1 MKNEEG
7 FQSGKRRFLVLA
19 RVGEDS
25 LHREWI
31 ADDTTPRNWDLQL
44 NVYAKDHSLSFDG
57 DLPTVFDYGTK
68 WDSIARH
75 FKANPELLDRYDYIM
90 LPDDDLRMKSADIS
104 RLFDIAVEHDL
115 TMAQPAMTHDSYVS
129 HEIVLRVPGF
139 RLRYSNFLESMSC
152 CIKSSYLR
160 TLLPMFERHFTGWG
174 TDLIWTMLMEDPA
187 FRAAIVDEV
196 PMVHVRP
203 LYSGPIYVSFT
214 KDGIDPRQEV
224 RLLTSCFDNYSRFK
238 HVYGGWLT
246 NGRRVGDFET
256 RIRNAIALLRI
267 APRMQHPR
275 RTVFKSFWLVVW
287 AFTKAGYRPEQLRA
301 IAGTEM
307 ALLGLGK
314 RASVA
319 RGEADSVIDASATRD
334 TVISGLEENSM
345 ATPPTF
351 QSLNL
356 PS

>member
-19 RVGEDS
+19 RVGDES

-31 ADDTTPRNWDLQL
+31 ANDATPRNWDLQL
-44 NVYAKDHSLSFDG
+44 NVYAKDQSLSFDG
-57 DLPTVFDYGTK
+57 DLPPVFDYGTK

-75 FKANPELLDRYDYIM
+75 FKAHPELLDRYEYIM
-90 LPDDDLRMKSADIS
+90 LPDDDLRMKSSDIS
-104 RLFDIAVEHDL
+104 KLFDIAVEYDL

-129 HEIVLRVPGF
+129 HDILLRVPGF
-139 RLRYSNFLESMSC
+139 RLRYSNFLESMAC

-160 TLLPMFERHFTGWG
+160 TILPMFERHFTGWG

-187 FRAAIVDEV
+187 FRAAVVDEV

-203 LYSGPIYVSFT
+203 LYSGPIYVSFV
-214 KDGIDPRQEV
+214 KDGIDPHQEIKF
-224 RLLTSCFDNYSRFK
+224 LTSCFDNHPKTK

-256 RIRNAIALLRI
+256 RIRNAIALLWM
-267 APRMQHPR
+267 AR
-275 RTVFKSFWLVVW
+275 RVKNPARAVFKSACMTVW

-301 IAGTEM
+301 IPGTEM

-314 RASVA
+314 VASVD
-319 RGEADSVIDASATRD
+319 RGDNEIIDVAAARD
-334 TVISGLEENSM
+334 TVLSGLGENSVVR
-345 ATPPTF
+345 P
-351 QSLNL
+351 
-356 PS
+356 